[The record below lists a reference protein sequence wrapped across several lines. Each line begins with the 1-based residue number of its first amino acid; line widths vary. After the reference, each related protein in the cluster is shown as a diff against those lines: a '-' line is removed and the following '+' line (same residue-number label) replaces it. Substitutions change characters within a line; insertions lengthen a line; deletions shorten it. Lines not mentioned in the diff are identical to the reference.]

1 MNGPTSRGL
10 CAASPMTPKRRRSL
24 LPLLRFRPVA
34 VLGVTGVAGVLAVAM
49 GSCEPWLSFTPFA
62 PRGLPEGLLLQRAQ
76 SQVQQGLRVSL
87 TALAADE
94 TRRVVGFDLAS
105 RGIQPVWV
113 KVVNRE
119 DLRYFVPPITID
131 SEYFSPLEVAW
142 QGRRLLATAENRRI
156 EQHLHRLALPAFVE
170 PGSSISGYVF
180 TNLDEGVKYA
190 NVELVGAGRR
200 KVRRFSFL
208 APVPGLRTDFMRTRW
223 SSLSPGPTAPRLDDE
238 GLKAWLEKELP
249 CCTLGGDR
257 RTPGDPL
264 NVVLVG
270 PPEAVFPALSRRG
283 WHVTQEVTLG
293 SIGQTIHSALFG
305 RRYRYAPV
313 SPLQVFGRRQDIAL
327 QKGRSD
333 VNQRNHMRLWLAPVT
348 AAGTPVWVGQISR
361 DIGVRLTRR
370 TLTTH
375 AIDADVDETRWYLLQ
390 DLFFSEALERFGLVG
405 GVGAAPLERPRHNFT
420 GDPYFTDGRRAVL
433 WLTPRPVSYHH
444 VATRWPAPRQK
455 QPGLPACPDLNL
467 HC

>member
-10 CAASPMTPKRRRSL
+10 CAASPMIPKRRLLL
-24 LPLLRFRPVA
+24 LPLRRFRPVA
-34 VLGVTGVAGVLAVAM
+34 VLGVTGVAGLLAVAL
-49 GSCEPWLSFTPFA
+49 GGCEPWLSFTPFA
-62 PRGLPEGLLLQRAQ
+62 PRGLPEG
-76 SQVQQGLRVSL
+76 
-87 TALAADE
+87 
-94 TRRVVGFDLAS
+94 
-105 RGIQPVWV
+105 
-113 KVVNRE
+113 
-119 DLRYFVPPITID
+119 LRYFVPPITID

-142 QGRRLLATAENRRI
+142 QGRRLLAAAENRRI

-208 APVPGLRTDFMRTRW
+208 APVPGLRTDFMHTRW
-223 SSLSPGPTAPRLDDE
+223 SALSPGPTAPRLDDG

-249 CCTLGGDR
+249 CCTVGGDR
-257 RTPGDPL
+257 LTPGDPL

-361 DIGVRLTRR
+361 D
-370 TLTTH
+370 
-375 AIDADVDETRWYLLQ
+375 ADVDETRWYLLQ

-420 GDPYFTDGRRAVL
+420 GDPYFTDGRRAEL
-433 WLTPRPVSYHH
+433 WLTPRPVSYLH

>member
-1 MNGPTSRGL
+1 MNGLTSRGL
-10 CAASPMTPKRRRSL
+10 CAASPMTPKRRRP
-24 LPLLRFRPVA
+24 PLVA
-34 VLGVTGVAGVLAVAM
+34 ALGLGGVAALAVVAL
-49 GSCEPWLSFTPFA
+49 GGCEPRLSFRPFA
-62 PRGLPEGLLLQRAQ
+62 PIGLPEGLLLQRAQ
-76 SQVQQGLRVSL
+76 TQVQQGLRVSL
-87 TALAADE
+87 TALSAQEA
-94 TRRVVGFDLAS
+94 RRVVGFDLAG

-119 DLRYFVPPITID
+119 DVRYFVPPITID

-142 QGRRLLATAENRRI
+142 QGRRLLAPQENRRI
-156 EQHLHRLALPAFVE
+156 ERHLHRLALPIFVE

-180 TNLDEGVKYA
+180 TNLDQGVKYA

-208 APVPGLRTDFMRTRW
+208 APVPGLRTDFQRTRW
-223 SSLSPGPTAPRLDDE
+223 SALTPGPTAPRLDDE

-249 CCTLGGDR
+249 CCTVGGDG

-283 WHVTQEVTLG
+283 WHVTQQLTLG
-293 SIGQTIHSALFG
+293 SLGQTIHSSLFG

-313 SPLQVFGRRQDIAL
+313 SPLQVFGRRQDVAL

-370 TLTTH
+370 TITTH
-375 AIDADVDETRWYLLQ
+375 AIDPDVDETRWYLLQ

-455 QPGLPACPDLNL
+455 QPGLRACPDLSL